1 MHFVMKLFFAAPL
14 SGLPSDPTA
23 LGAQASR
30 LHLARKAVRA
40 APASSRPSFPT
51 ALLSHVP
58 GACAAAEPMANAV
71 NKTASISRVIFILLV
86 YAPPLARLRGPSA
99 RSFLAISHPQRFLL
113 GAVPSGSTAGPVPS
127 SAPALGHEGIL
138 GAGLEHDVG
147 APPRLIV
154 DQTPFMALSDMV
166 HGDQHIARSE
176 YERLPVRGGELE
188 RSRQRDHELRLR
200 VGVPIVGGMRRRF
213 LEMDG
218 NHVGAIAFI
227 DRAFEHMR
235 CVVGSRVELE
245 RAQHFSAS

>member
-71 NKTASISRVIFILLV
+71 NKTASISRVIFALHLWRGCEARALEVFWPFLILN
-86 YAPPLARLRGPSA
+86 AFPLD
-99 RSFLAISHPQRFLL
+99 
-113 GAVPSGSTAGPVPS
+113 AVPSGATAGPVRS

-138 GAGLEHDVG
+138 GARLEHHVG

-154 DQTPFMALSDMV
+154 DQTPFMALADMV
-166 HGDQHIARSE
+166 HGDQHIAGSE

-218 NHVGAIAFI
+218 NHLGAIVFI

-245 RAQHFSAS
+245 RSQHFSAS